1 MEFPVSNTN
10 PTEVYG
16 LPKTVETEVRA
27 RIPRLPFPIGPLY
40 TFTHYPQFR
49 LLSKPCSVVRDVT
62 LEVLGKLDAASD
74 KSSFHSRMVLS
85 VEPRL
90 IGLML
95 CGAYMSF

>member
-1 MEFPVSNTN
+1 MHT
-10 PTEVYG
+10 Y
-16 LPKTVETEVRA
+16 A
-27 RIPRLPFPIGPLY
+27 
-40 TFTHYPQFR
+40 QFR

-74 KSSFHSRMVLS
+74 KSSFRSRMVLS

-95 CGAYMSF
+95 CGAYVSF